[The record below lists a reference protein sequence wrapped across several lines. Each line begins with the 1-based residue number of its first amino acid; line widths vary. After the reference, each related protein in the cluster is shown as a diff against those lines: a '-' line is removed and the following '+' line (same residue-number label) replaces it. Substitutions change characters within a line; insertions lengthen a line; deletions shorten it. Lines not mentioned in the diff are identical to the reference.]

1 MGDLELLNSVVD
13 ISHWVETPISLHAAI
28 LTVTKLPFTIESLPL
43 DTFLLYFL
51 IVFCTV
57 LAKDATTKV
66 IVLQNRAN
74 VERQKFRVGANVT
87 LDVCA

>member
-1 MGDLELLNSVVD
+1 MQQPN
-13 ISHWVETPISLHAAI
+13 
-28 LTVTKLPFTIESLPL
+28 KQ
-43 DTFLLYFL
+43 
-51 IVFCTV
+51 VFHC
-57 LAKDATTKV
+57 LAKDTSANV